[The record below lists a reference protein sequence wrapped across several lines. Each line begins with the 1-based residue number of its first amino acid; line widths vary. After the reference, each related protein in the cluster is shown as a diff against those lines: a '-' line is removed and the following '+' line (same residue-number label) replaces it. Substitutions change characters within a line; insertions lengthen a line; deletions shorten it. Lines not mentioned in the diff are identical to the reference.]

1 MGRLGLARRQVTLRL
16 RKVRLRRILA
26 WLGRT
31 PVPADPAEALAVAWR
46 AVLATAPE
54 AVAEA
59 LGVQLPDPGEA
70 RLADGQPEQLDR

>member
-1 MGRLGLARRQVTLRL
+1 MARLGVTRRQVALRL
-16 RKVRLRRILA
+16 RKARLRRVLA

-46 AVLATAPE
+46 AVLAAAPE

-59 LGVQLPDPGEA
+59 LGEQGPDPGEA
-70 RLADGQPEQLDR
+70 RLADGQPEQPDR